1 MVTERINQ
9 KRRTFLKISATG
21 GGGLIIEFLLPSN
34 RRLRASESLAD
45 NRFEPNAWLRI
56 HRNNNVSIRVASS
69 EMGQGVMTAIPMLIA
84 EELDADWSRVSV
96 EQAPAHNAYYNPFF
110 GAQATGGST
119 AVRAYWTPVREA
131 GAVARDM
138 LVSAAAKIWGVGKD
152 SCYTELGEVVN
163 DQTGRRLS
171 YGELTEM
178 AATLPIPD
186 VVFVKEPDEFKLIG
200 KPMPRV
206 DTPSKTNGSAIFGQ
220 DVRVSGML
228 TALVIRCPILGGKLK
243 SFDAGESRKV
253 KGVCH
258 VMQIPTGV
266 AVVADGFWAAQRGRD
281 VLKVTWDKGSNA
293 DLNSAGITQR
303 YQAAVN
309 KSGVEAHNVGD
320 VDRAFT
326 QASKRLGADYEV
338 PYLAHAC
345 MEPMNCTAHV
355 RDDGCDIWVP
365 TQAQTRTQKTAEKLT
380 GLPAAN
386 INVHTTFLGG
396 GFGRRSEQDFI
407 IDAISISKA
416 VGVPVKV
423 LWTREDDM
431 QHDFYR
437 PATYNRLEAS
447 IDGQGRLTGWRHVI
461 AGPSIFSRVLPNRIS
476 GGIDPTS
483 IEGAANLPYEI
494 LNVHVT
500 YTMVNPGVPVGFWR
514 SVGSSQ
520 NAYVTECFLDEVAAA
535 GNRDPY
541 ELRLQLLDDHSR
553 HKGVLQRAADAAGW
567 GNPLPE
573 GHYRGIAVAESF
585 GSFVAQ
591 VAEISLTD
599 RGDVKIHRVVCAVDC
614 GLFVNPDTIEA
625 QMQSGIVYGL
635 SAALM
640 GEITIESG
648 RVKQH
653 NFHDY
658 PVMRMDEMPQ
668 IEVHII
674 PSNEAPGGI
683 GEPGTPPIAPAVAN
697 AVFAATGRP
706 VRRLPI
712 RTMRLRKA

>member
-1 MVTERINQ
+1 MTERINLR
-9 KRRTFLKISATG
+9 RRTFLKISATV
-21 GGGLIIEFLLPSN
+21 GGGLLMEFLLPAN
-34 RRLRASESLAD
+34 HRLHASESLVD
-45 NRFEPNAWLRI
+45 KGFEPNAWLQI
-56 HRNNNVSIRVASS
+56 HRNNDVTIRVASS

-84 EELDADWSRVSV
+84 EELDADWSKVSV
-96 EQAPAHNAYYNPFF
+96 AQAPAHSAYYNPFF

-119 AVRAYWTPVREA
+119 AVRAYWSPVREA
-131 GAVARDM
+131 GAIAREM
-138 LVSAAAKIWGVGKD
+138 LVSAAAKTWGVVED
-152 SCYTELGEVVN
+152 SCDTEQGEVVHEH
-163 DQTGRRLS
+163 TGRRLS
-171 YGELTEM
+171 YGELAKT
-178 AATLPIPD
+178 AATLPVPD
-186 VVFVKEPDEFKLIG
+186 VVFVKEPEEFKLIG

-206 DTPSKTNGSAIFGQ
+206 DTPLKTNGSASFGQ
-220 DVRVSGML
+220 DIRVPGML
-228 TALVIRCPILGGKLK
+228 TAMVIRCPVLGGKLK
-243 SFDAGESRKV
+243 SFDASRSNKI
-253 KGVCH
+253 KGVRH

-281 VLKVTWDKGSNA
+281 VLKATWDKGLNA
-293 DLNSAGITQR
+293 DLSSAGITQR
-303 YQAAVN
+303 YQEAVS
-309 KSGVEAHNVGD
+309 KPGVEARNVGD
-320 VDRAFT
+320 VDRAFA
-326 QASKRLGADYEV
+326 QGSKRLGADYEV

-355 RDDGCDIWVP
+355 RANGCDIWVP

-396 GFGRRSEQDFI
+396 GFGRRSEQDFV

-416 VGVPVKV
+416 VGAPIKV

-447 IDGQGRLTGWRHVI
+447 IDEQGRPTGWRHLI
-461 AGPSIFSRVLPNRIS
+461 AGPSIFSRVLPNRMS

-494 LNVHVT
+494 SNIHVT

-535 GNRDPY
+535 GNSDPY
-541 ELRLQLLDDHSR
+541 ELRLHLLDDHPR
-553 HKGVLQRAADAAGW
+553 HKGVLQRVADEAGW
-567 GNPLPE
+567 GSPLPE
-573 GHYRGIAVAESF
+573 GRYRGIAVAESF

-591 VAEISLTD
+591 VAEISLSD
-599 RGDVKIHRVVCAVDC
+599 RGEVRIHRVVCAVDC

-640 GEITIESG
+640 GEITIEGG
-648 RVKQH
+648 RVKQR

-658 PVMRMDEMPQ
+658 PVLRMNEMPQ
-668 IEVHII
+668 IEVHIA

-712 RTMRLRKA
+712 RTMPLRKA